1 VKTTRVSP
9 FVLTRVSMVFAF
21 YLILVNV
28 IKDLEE
34 KTVLNFVNRELGVL
48 DVREHVHVKME
59 PHVTQRQETALVH
72 QGTKEHSVTQCAPL
86 ANME

>member
-1 VKTTRVSP
+1 MKTTRVSP

-34 KTVLNFVNRELGVL
+34 KTVLN
-48 DVREHVHVKME
+48 VRFILVFLYYFAFDY
-59 PHVTQRQETALVH
+59 VTV
-72 QGTKEHSVTQCAPL
+72 VFC
-86 ANME
+86 

>member
-1 VKTTRVSP
+1 MLKNQHEMLEGHYHKSKRQRGPITGYETIISLLTCQDTRGVKTTRVSP

-34 KTVLNFVNRELGVL
+34 KTVLN
-48 DVREHVHVKME
+48 VRFI
-59 PHVTQRQETALVH
+59 
-72 QGTKEHSVTQCAPL
+72 
-86 ANME
+86 